1 MDLLEILKSVFEAV
15 VGSNFALG
23 AVIVLVLA
31 KVVPNSKIK
40 EVFYGFGT
48 FVTLGM
54 SSFGWYKKVE
64 EWFIDGLAV
73 AITSFIEGLRSDN

>member
-1 MDLLEILKSVFEAV
+1 MDWLKGILDTVL
-15 VGSNFALG
+15 GSNFALG

-64 EWFIDGLAV
+64 EWVIDGLAV

>member
-1 MDLLEILKSVFEAV
+1 MEWLQGLINALI
-15 VGSNFALG
+15 GSNIAWG
-23 AVIVLVLA
+23 VIVVLILA
-31 KVVPNSKIK
+31 NVIPNSKIK

-54 SSFGWYKKVE
+54 SSFKWYKKIE

-73 AITSFIEGLRSDN
+73 AVTAFIEGLRSDN

>member
-1 MDLLEILKSVFEAV
+1 MDFLKGILEAV
-15 VGSNFALG
+15 LGSNFALG
-23 AVIVLVLA
+23 AVIILVLA

-64 EWFIDGLAV
+64 EWTIDGLAV
-73 AITSFIEGLRSDN
+73 AVTAFIEGLRSDN

>member
-1 MDLLEILKSVFEAV
+1 MEWITDLVNTLL
-15 VGSNFALG
+15 GSNVAWG
-23 AVIVLVLA
+23 VIGVLILA

-54 SSFGWYKKVE
+54 SSFKWWKKIE

-73 AITSFIEGLRSDN
+73 AVTAFIEGLRSDN

>member
-1 MDLLEILKSVFEAV
+1 MEWLQNLISTLL
-15 VGSNFALG
+15 GSSIAWG
-23 AVIVLVLA
+23 AVIVLILA
-31 KVVPNSKIK
+31 KVIPNSKIK

-54 SSFGWYKKVE
+54 SSFSWYKKVE

-73 AITSFIEGLRSDN
+73 AVTAFIEGLRSDN

>member
-1 MDLLEILKSVFEAV
+1 MDWLQDLVKTLL
-15 VGSNFALG
+15 GSNVAWG
-23 AVIVLVLA
+23 VIIVLVLA
-31 KVVPNSKIK
+31 KFIPNSKIK

-54 SSFGWYKKVE
+54 SSFSWYKKIE

-73 AITSFIEGLRSDN
+73 AVTAFIEGLRSDN